1 MATPPGRRDLLRRV
15 LLLTAVGGVATAAR
29 SSPTPPAVLAAAALL
44 FATFAASAQVGQASA
59 ANPSQAAPA
68 QHTNS
73 IGISFVRIPAGSF
86 MMGSGDD
93 DREAGA
99 AEKPRH
105 RVTITRPF
113 YLARYEVTL
122 AQWEAVMG
130 SSPYTS
136 QRSNPYYDLPG
147 MAERLRKPSN
157 PATVS
162 WNDAQAFIR
171 RLNDREGHRRY
182 RLPTEAEWEY
192 AARAGTTTAY
202 SFGDDVLQLGR
213 YAWYGEDFASGS
225 THPVGQ
231 KLPNAWGLY
240 DVHGNVWEWV
250 QDWYSDA
257 YYANSPASDPP
268 GPVSGTSRAV
278 RGGSWHV
285 TSGSWR
291 SAFRKPYDPDYRG
304 ISIGFRLLL
313 EEEAVPLRQ
322 SAPRAD
328 GSERQPTSRGDA
340 DEARV
345 SAAAARSSDP
355 SRRSQ
360 DPMLQPPAAQQAIH
374 GLYSRMHR
382 AMVASDTRTL
392 ASMLTDDFHLVHM
405 TGYDQPRTE
414 WLAHIDSGQ
423 MRYFDSVEEEVVVKV
438 NGNSATLRGR
448 NRVKASIWG
457 AQGTWPLQLDIDL
470 SLRDGQWLMS
480 AARATTY

>member
-1 MATPPGRRDLLRRV
+1 MQTQKHLKSHTVVRA
-15 LLLTAVGGVATAAR
+15 
-29 SSPTPPAVLAAAALL
+29 SISML
-44 FATFAASAQVGQASA
+44 FATFASAQVGQAEA
-59 ANPSQAAPA
+59 ANSVHSPAA

-73 IGISFVRIPAGSF
+73 IGIGIGISFVRIPAGSF

-93 DREAGA
+93 DRDAGA

-113 YLARYEVTL
+113 YLARHEVTL
-122 AQWEAVMG
+122 TQWEAVMG
-130 SSPYTS
+130 NSPFNS
-136 QRSNPYYDLPG
+136 RRSNPYYDLPG

-162 WNDAQAFIR
+162 WNDAQAFIQ
-171 RLNDREGHRRY
+171 RLNEREGHRRY

-192 AARAGTTTAY
+192 AARAGTTTTY
-202 SFGDDVLQLGR
+202 SFGDDVQQLGR
-213 YAWYGEDFASGS
+213 YAWYGEDFASGA

-250 QDWYSDA
+250 QDRYSDA

-268 GPVSGTSRAV
+268 GPASGTSRTV

-313 EEEAVPLRQ
+313 EEEAIPPRQ
-322 SAPRAD
+322 SATRVDVPGQRPTLRSNA
-328 GSERQPTSRGDA
+328 SEP
-340 DEARV
+340 RV
-345 SAAAARSSDP
+345 SAAIARNIDA

-360 DPMLQPPAAQQAIH
+360 NPMSQPPAEQQAIH
-374 GLYSRMHR
+374 ALYSRMHR

-405 TGYDQPRTE
+405 TGYDQPRAE
-414 WLAHIDSGQ
+414 WLAHIESGQ
-423 MRYFDSVEEEVVVKV
+423 MRYHDSAEEEVVIKV
-438 NGNSATLRGR
+438 DGSQATLRGR
-448 NRVKASIWG
+448 NRVNANIWG
-457 AQGTWPLQLDIDL
+457 ARGIWPLQLDIDL
-470 SLRDGQWLMS
+470 SLRDGRWLMS

>member
-1 MATPPGRRDLLRRV
+1 MQSHN
-15 LLLTAVGGVATAAR
+15 R
-29 SSPTPPAVLAAAALL
+29 STSCAAALVAFTL
-44 FATFAASAQVGQASA
+44 LSCTFSVNAQVGQAGA
-59 ANPSQAAPA
+59 ANPAQTTRA

-86 MMGSGDD
+86 MMGAGDD

-113 YLARYEVTL
+113 YLARHEVTL

-130 SSPYTS
+130 SSPYTA

-162 WNDAQAFIR
+162 WNDAQDFIR
-171 RLNDREGHRRY
+171 RLNEREGHDRY

-202 SFGDDVLQLGR
+202 SFGNDARQLGR
-213 YAWYGEDFASGS
+213 YAWYGEDFASGA

-231 KLPNAWGLY
+231 KLPNPWGLY

-250 QDWYSDA
+250 QDWYSEA

-268 GPVSGTSRAV
+268 GPATGTSRTV

-291 SAFRKPYDPDYRG
+291 SSFRKPYAPDYRG

-313 EEEAVPLRQ
+313 EEEA
-322 SAPRAD
+322 A
-328 GSERQPTSRGDA
+328 
-340 DEARV
+340 
-345 SAAAARSSDP
+345 P

-360 DPMLQPPAAQQAIH
+360 SPMSQVPTEQQAVH
-374 GLYSRMHR
+374 ALYSRMHR
-382 AMVASDTRTL
+382 AMVASDTRLL

-405 TGYDQPRTE
+405 TGYDQPRAE
-414 WLAHIDSGQ
+414 WLAHIESGQ
-423 MRYFDSVEEEVVVKV
+423 MRYHSSVEEDVVVKV
-438 NGNSATLRGR
+438 DGNKATVRGR
-448 NRVKASIWG
+448 NRVNANIWG
-457 AQGTWPLQLDIDL
+457 TGGTWPLQLDIDL
-470 SLRDGQWLMS
+470 SLHDGQWLMS